1 MAKLSKGIFG
11 PVSGRIGSVVG
22 ATWKSIAYL
31 RSMPRKKKQKAV
43 RTPAQIANQMK
54 FKFVSEWLVPFYPY
68 VSNGFR
74 HLAQERTEINAAF
87 SLNYRQAAKGAYPDL
102 SISYPDVV
110 LSKGNLPGLIGAE
123 VSKIGTDVIQLTWDK
138 NTQLRQVSFDDQL
151 MLVLYSPELKM
162 ADGFIGGVKR
172 ADHKCSFKLNPK
184 LANKALEV
192 YVSTY
197 ILNGKMVSDS
207 KYMGRIEP

>member
-31 RSMPRKKKQKAV
+31 RSMPRKKKQKTV

-54 FKFVSEWLVPFYPY
+54 FKFVTEWLVPFYPY

-74 HLAQERTEINAAF
+74 HLAQEKTEINAAF
-87 SLNYRQAAKGAYPDL
+87 SLNYKQAVKGKYPDVN
-102 SISYPDVV
+102 ISYPDVV
-110 LSKGNLPGLIGAE
+110 LSKGNLPGLMEAE
-123 VSKIGTDVIQLTWDK
+123 VSRNEPDVILLTWEK
-138 NTQLRQVSFDDQL
+138 NEELYQVSFNDQL
-151 MLVLYSPELKM
+151 MLVLYSPELKI

-172 ADHKCSFKLNPK
+172 ASQKCTFKMNPK

-197 ILNGKMVSDS
+197 TLNGKLVSDS
-207 KYMGRIEP
+207 IYLGRIEP

>member
-31 RSMPRKKKQKAV
+31 RSMPRKKKQKTV

-54 FKFVSEWLVPFYPY
+54 FKFVTEWLVPFYPY

-74 HLAQERTEINAAF
+74 HLAQEKTEINAAF
-87 SLNYRQAAKGAYPDL
+87 SLNYKQAVKGKYPDVN
-102 SISYPDVV
+102 ISYPDVV
-110 LSKGNLPGLIGAE
+110 LSKGNLPGLMEAE
-123 VSKIGTDVIQLTWDK
+123 VSRKEPDVILLTWEK
-138 NTQLRQVSFDDQL
+138 NEELYQVSFNDQL
-151 MLVLYSPELKM
+151 MLVLYSPELKI

-172 ADHKCSFKLNPK
+172 ASQKCTFKMNPK

-197 ILNGKMVSDS
+197 TLNGKLVSDS
-207 KYMGRIEP
+207 IYLGRIEP

>member
-31 RSMPRKKKQKAV
+31 RSMPRKKKQKTV

-54 FKFVSEWLVPFYPY
+54 FKFVTEWLVPFYPY
-68 VSNGFR
+68 VSNGFK

-87 SLNYRQAAKGAYPDL
+87 SLNYQQAAKGAYPDL
-102 SISYPDVV
+102 SISYRDVV
-110 LSKGNLPGLIGAE
+110 LSKGNLPGLMGAE
-123 VSKIGTDVIQLTWDK
+123 VSRIGADVIQLIWEK
-138 NTQLRQVSFDDQL
+138 NAQLRQVSFDDQL
-151 MLVLYSPELKM
+151 MLVLYSPELKIT
-162 ADGFIGGVKR
+162 DGFIGGVKR

-197 ILNGKMVSDS
+197 TLNGKMVSDS
-207 KYMGRIEP
+207 KYLGRIEP

>member
-31 RSMPRKKKQKAV
+31 RSMPRKKKQKTV

-54 FKFVSEWLVPFYPY
+54 FKFVTEWLVPFYPY

-110 LSKGNLPGLIGAE
+110 LSKGNLPGLMEAE
-123 VSKIGTDVIQLTWDK
+123 VSRIGADVIQLSWGK

-151 MLVLYSPELKM
+151 MLVVYSPELKI

-184 LANKALEV
+184 LANKALEA

-197 ILNGKMVSDS
+197 TLSGKMVSDS
-207 KYMGRIEP
+207 KYMGRIAP

>member
-22 ATWKSIAYL
+22 ATWKNIAYL
-31 RSMPRKKKQKAV
+31 RSLPRRKKNKTA
-43 RTPAQIANQMK
+43 RTPAQIANQRK
-54 FKFVSEWLVPFYPY
+54 FKFVTEWLVPFYPY

-87 SLNYRQAAKGAYPDL
+87 SLNYQCAVKGTYPDL

-110 LSKGNLPGLIGAE
+110 LSKGNLPGLMGAE
-123 VSKIGTDVIQLTWDK
+123 VSRIDQDTILLSWKK
-138 NTQLRQVSFDDQL
+138 NDELRQVSFDDQL
-151 MLVLYSPELKM
+151 MLVLYSPELKI

-172 ADHKCSFKLNPK
+172 ADHKYSFKLNPR
-184 LANKALEV
+184 LISKALEV

-197 ILNGKMVSDS
+197 TLNGKMVSDS
-207 KYMGRIEP
+207 IYVGRIEP